1 MDTATGKTWAS
12 VLAWSG
18 GFMRFLRFRSAT
30 GCQCGGGI
38 RPFDVVGQLCLGW
51 ILAGNCRI
59 RSCNSAGAV
68 GLLCSLD
75 RQPGGLDQ
83 RSSCSRVCGDHHSGL
98 RGRHGSKLQWAV
110 TIIAG
115 GSVAGVV
122 NVGTSSVRATST
134 LTTAGLGNFGVATAE
149 LAISTMLSI
158 LLVAVPVLAA
168 LLVVVAIPL
177 LTRMTVHRWDQLTS
191 VSAIYLEPDPSVA
204 TCAMRRADG

>member
-1 MDTATGKTWAS
+1 MGLRIGLGLAAS
-12 VLAWSG
+12 CGFRVFVPLLVVSVAAESGHLTLSDSFAWVGSWPAIV
-18 GFMRFLRFRSAT
+18 GF
-30 GCQCGGGI
+30 
-38 RPFDVVGQLCLGW
+38 
-51 ILAGNCRI
+51 
-59 RSCNSAGAV
+59 GAV
-68 GLLCSLD
+68 GLLYSLD
-75 RQPGGLDQ
+75 RQPSGLDQ
-83 RSSCSRVCGDHHSGL
+83 RSSCSRVCGDRHSGL

-122 NVGTSSVRATST
+122 NVVTST

-158 LLVAVPVLAA
+158 LSVAVPVLAA

-191 VSAIYLEPDPSVA
+191 VSAIYLEPHPSVA
-204 TCAMRRADG
+204 TCTMRRADG